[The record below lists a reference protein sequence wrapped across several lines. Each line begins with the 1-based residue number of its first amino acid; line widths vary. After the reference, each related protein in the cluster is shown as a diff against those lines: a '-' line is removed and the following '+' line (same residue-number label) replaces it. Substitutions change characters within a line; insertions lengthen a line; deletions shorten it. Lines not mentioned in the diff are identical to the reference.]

1 VLNSVLVTLDPGH
14 PSHPNATILHALVS
28 PLLTNHPNKSLRAA
42 HELLRSVLNP
52 HDKLIDKKKH
62 FANCL
67 NAARTV
73 NNTQLVS
80 IALTLMCTMFF
91 KDVVGEQ
98 AQKSVRSAR
107 ALADRSGSL
116 LWRGVG
122 AGVQQQTALRH
133 GNEADAE
140 RARDDMKRFV
150 GTLPE
155 AVRKMFVVEE

>member
-1 VLNSVLVTLDPGH
+1 
-14 PSHPNATILHALVS
+14 
-28 PLLTNHPNKSLRAA
+28 
-42 HELLRSVLNP
+42 VLNP

-67 NAARTV
+67 NAARAV

-98 AQKSVRSAR
+98 AQKSVKSAR

-116 LWRGVG
+116 LWRSVA
-122 AGVQQQTALRH
+122 AGLQQQTAKRH

-140 RARDDMKRFV
+140 RARETSERLTEELPDMVKMRFM
-150 GTLPE
+150 LKE
-155 AVRKMFVVEE
+155 D